1 MVPESRSAANSRR
14 RRRRRQRRRRVAL
27 AGGSALVIAALVLL
41 AFMFPPSFLS
51 SPSEKPKPSS
61 RSGEPVP
68 AVVDEPLARLAIAGD
83 TGERNAA
90 VEATAK
96 SMQIESERQGEPYDA
111 LVITG
116 DMIYPDGDADL
127 TDASITEPFARVLEE
142 AVLVP
147 VLGNHDVQSG
157 EGREIMSRLGRD
169 TDWYVQKIGP
179 VRLIVL
185 NSNRVGDK
193 RQMAWLRGVL
203 AEKQPADTWTMVALH
218 HPAYSAGEHGSA
230 MNVRRRWVP
239 LFEDANIPLVFAGHD
254 HDYQRSTPQNGIT
267 HVVTGG
273 GSKLREAG
281 REDFTAVSASVFH
294 YVDLLVYKNRLE
306 GRAIDHDGELVDSFT
321 IRR

>member
-1 MVPESRSAANSRR
+1 
-14 RRRRRQRRRRVAL
+14 
-27 AGGSALVIAALVLL
+27 
-41 AFMFPPSFLS
+41 
-51 SPSEKPKPSS
+51 
-61 RSGEPVP
+61 
-68 AVVDEPLARLAIAGD
+68 
-83 TGERNAA
+83 

-111 LVITG
+111 LVIVG
-116 DMIYPDGDADL
+116 DMIYPDGDLDL
-127 TDASITEPFARVLEE
+127 TDASINEPFARVLDD
-142 AVLVP
+142 AQLIP
-147 VLGNHDVQSG
+147 VLGNHDIESG

-179 VRLIVL
+179 VRMIVL
-185 NSNRVGDK
+185 DSNRVGNK

-203 AEKQPADTWTMVALH
+203 AEKQPPGTWTFAAMH
-218 HPAYSAGEHGSA
+218 HPPYSAGEHGSA
-230 MNVRRRWVP
+230 MNVRRAWVP
-239 LFEDANIPLVFAGHD
+239 LFEAADVPLVLAGHD

-267 HVVTGG
+267 YVVSGG

-294 YVDLLVYKNRLE
+294 YVDLLVYDDRLE